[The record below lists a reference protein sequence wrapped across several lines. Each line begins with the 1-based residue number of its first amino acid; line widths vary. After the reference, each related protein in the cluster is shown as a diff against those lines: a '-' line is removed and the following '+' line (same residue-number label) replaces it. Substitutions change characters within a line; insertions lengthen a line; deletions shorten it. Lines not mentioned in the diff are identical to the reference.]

1 MSTSFLNF
9 SRIICTNFRQGHT
22 SGFWGAGLC
31 GWNCRHT
38 FFAVFPELGDPP
50 AWTRDQL
57 EELKR
62 FASVTG
68 GRVDSART
76 NTAKFSRRQAG
87 KATAL
92 SQEYHTEWLKSI
104 NARSTSLNTVAK
116 YYDARYNNTE
126 EYRLL
131 MQYAN
136 SVKSGWLSPLTGFDL
151 CQETHNRIQTELV
164 GKAAADGTVITG
176 HTIHFMERLFGTLV
190 DPKKLK
196 EDHEIVRRS
205 GTDFWKIS
213 DAITNPVMPSKKV
226 TDKLGR
232 TSIIF
237 FGKYAQVSMNE
248 KGELIQCQPKER
260 RN

>member
-1 MSTSFLNF
+1 MNF